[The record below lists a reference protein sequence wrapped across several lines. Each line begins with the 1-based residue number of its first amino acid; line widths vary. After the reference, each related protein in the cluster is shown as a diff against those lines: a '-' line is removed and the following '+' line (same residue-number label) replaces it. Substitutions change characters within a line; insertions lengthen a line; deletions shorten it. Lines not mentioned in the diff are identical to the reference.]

1 MTEKKEEAV
10 VEKPE
15 GAGAE
20 PTPAETPEVVA
31 SPEVKTEVREVE
43 PEVKVDPV
51 KLQEQVENLNK
62 ALKQERDSSKQTA
75 QELKEELERSRETI
89 DKLKDV
95 FSPEQP
101 KEDEQTAVTI
111 DQVESL
117 LEQRERQRI
126 EDAQRES
133 QMQAIKKE
141 VAQLEKEWDG
151 TGGKPKY
158 DDAATVKWQEENDKL
173 YLSPSEAFNA
183 MNRDAII
190 NWEIQNR
197 MENKPE
203 IKNVETPG
211 GMPVSREP
219 AEVTPKTTQE
229 LRSAVL
235 EAMEIASGENTN

>member
-20 PTPAETPEVVA
+20 STPAETPEVVA
-31 SPEVKTEVREVE
+31 SPEVKPEVQEVE
-43 PEVKVDPV
+43 PEVKVDPA

-62 ALKQERDSSKQTA
+62 ALKQEREASKKTA

-101 KEDEQTAVTI
+101 KEVEPEVVTI

-117 LEQRERQRI
+117 LEQRERQR
-126 EDAQRES
+126 EEEAQREA

-141 VAQLEKEWDG
+141 VSQLEKEWDG
-151 TGGKPKY
+151 TKGKPKY
-158 DDAATVKWQEENDKL
+158 DDAAIVKWQEENDKL
-173 YLSPSEAFNA
+173 YLSPREAFNE

-203 IKNVETPG
+203 VKNVETPG

-219 AEVTPKTTQE
+219 
-229 LRSAVL
+229 SAVL